1 MTAPK
6 RGIGRVIRAFFQATA
21 MTLRGEKLPPPLTPE
36 QQIAARYPQ
45 AAVWLAE
52 TITRVKAVEQAAAGI
67 DLDALKVRVDRR
79 EMRAR
84 TILEAI
90 RFRAVQEYPFM
101 LLNPSDY
108 RAMGFQ
114 AIHANDVYLLER
126 LHEADGLPEGV
137 KTALTE
143 LRDHLNTLQ
152 TILQT
157 IN

>member
-1 MTAPK
+1 M
-6 RGIGRVIRAFFQATA
+6 RRVIRAFFQAA
-21 MTLRGEKLPPPLTPE
+21 VMTLRGEKLPPPLTPE
-36 QQIAARYPQ
+36 QQIAERYPE
-45 AAVWLAE
+45 AAAWLAE
-52 TITRVKAVEQAAAGI
+52 TITRVKAVEEAAAGI
-67 DLDALKVRVDRR
+67 DLDALIVRVDRR
-79 EMRAR
+79 EMRGR

-108 RAMGFQ
+108 RGMGFQ
-114 AIHANDVYLLER
+114 AINANDVYMVER
-126 LHEADGLPEGV
+126 LAEGV
-137 KTALTE
+137 PEHVKAALTE